1 MTFYT
6 ILFQYSVYENNLQYM
21 IGPQIGINVKNNHN
35 ISHYRNL
42 YEYLLEKLNILM
54 DRYMI
59 TTPDFIVIHLKE
71 LNIDEDLK
79 IGQFSDIKLNKGIV
93 PISVTTKIFSPNIL
107 PLTLNDK
114 YFGSLLQKEL
124 KSEYLEK
131 IINS

>member
-6 ILFQYSVYENNLQYM
+6 ILFQYSVNENNNQYM
-21 IGPQIGINVKNNHN
+21 IGPQIGFNVKNNPN

-42 YEYLLEKLNILM
+42 YKYLLEKLNILM

-79 IGQFSDIKLNKGIV
+79 IGQFSDIK
-93 PISVTTKIFSPNIL
+93 
-107 PLTLNDK
+107 
-114 YFGSLLQKEL
+114 
-124 KSEYLEK
+124 
-131 IINS
+131 